1 LISIRLRSLLLAAAA
16 VVVFATAVAPAAA
29 KGADDKV
36 IITGDSA
43 VPAGETVGDLIVV
56 DGDVN
61 VAGNVDGNLV
71 AIAGDVNL
79 SGTVDGDVVTVAGR
93 ARLGRS
99 ATVTGDL
106 SYGDEKPL
114 IAPGAE
120 VRGDVSDENF
130 DDISAAPWG
139 AIVSVALWI
148 AMTLSLLVL
157 GIMLVAMTPRVA
169 EATAGVSRDSLWE
182 SIAIGIAFW
191 IGIGLIGG
199 FALFT
204 LVGIPLALILF
215 SAVVPAAALGYV
227 AASFALG
234 RRVAGSASPILA
246 FLAGF
251 AILRA
256 LALIP
261 ILGGLVGLL
270 AATFGVGFLIVA
282 ASRAGSRR
290 RGNVAAASAG
300 GRATKKPAA
309 ATGSS
314 RKKPAAKKAAAKKS
328 AAKRPAATKRA
339 AKKSAAKRR
348 AR

>member
-1 LISIRLRSLLLAAAA
+1 
-16 VVVFATAVAPAAA
+16 
-29 KGADDKV
+29 
-36 IITGDSA
+36 
-43 VPAGETVGDLIVV
+43 
-56 DGDVN
+56 
-61 VAGNVDGNLV
+61 
-71 AIAGDVNL
+71 
-79 SGTVDGDVVTVAGR
+79 
-93 ARLGRS
+93 
-99 ATVTGDL
+99 
-106 SYGDEKPL
+106 
-114 IAPGAE
+114 
-120 VRGDVSDENF
+120 VSDENF

-157 GIMLVAMTPRVA
+157 GIMLVAMMPRVA
-169 EATAGVSRDSLWE
+169 EATAGPSRDSLWE

-199 FALFT
+199 FAIFT

-215 SAVVPAAALGYV
+215 SAVVPAAALGYL

-234 RRVAGSASPILA
+234 RRVAGAASPILA

-300 GRATKKPAA
+300 SRTTKKPAA
-309 ATGSS
+309 SGSS